1 MMIAPQQA
9 YLECLSGEPAA
20 VAIGRLYGPDD
31 AGQQRERMISLL
43 LWHHRR
49 FGAERMSLVSSPG
62 RTELGGNHTDHQLG
76 RVLAAA
82 VQLDCLAAVT
92 PNGSDRIN
100 LSGEGVDAEIVI
112 DGTDTMPKLEE
123 EGTPQALV
131 RGVIAGFRGMGLKV
145 GGFDACLN
153 ATVKPGTGLSSSAA
167 FSVLIGEICNLL
179 FNGNRLGPLELA
191 LIAQSAE
198 NRYFGK
204 PCGLMDQLACA
215 AGRILHIDFKDPG
228 QPATEVIGSCPFV
241 AGYCLAVV
249 DTGGSH
255 SGLTEEYAAI
265 PDEMS
270 RAAMVLGQPF
280 ARGLAID
287 QVCAALLQLRQMT
300 GDRAIL
306 RLLHFIRENERVMAM
321 AEALKAGDTRTY
333 LQLVRASG
341 DSSWRLLQNCASH
354 TSSKDQGVALALAL
368 TEMFLADGA
377 WRVHGGGFAGTVQ
390 VYVPR
395 ERFEAYRQQMENIFG
410 RGSVIELQ
418 VGRPGVCAI
427 LPDGRLLP
435 AGQED

>member
-1 MMIAPQQA
+1 MIAPWQA
-9 YLECLSGEPAA
+9 YLRCVSGDQGSAP
-20 VAIGRLYGPDD
+20 IRRLYGPDG
-31 AGQQRERMISLL
+31 AERQRERMVRLL
-43 LWHHRR
+43 HRHHHR
-49 FGAERMSLVSSPG
+49 FGAERLLLVSAPG
-62 RTELGGNHTDHQLG
+62 RTELGGNHTDHQHG

-92 PNGSDRIN
+92 PNGTDRIH
-100 LSGEGVDAEIVI
+100 LSGEGVDAEIDI
-112 DGTDTMPKLEE
+112 DCTDTRPRPEE
-123 EGTPQALV
+123 EGTPRALV
-131 RGVIAGFRGMGLKV
+131 RGVVAGFRDRGLETN
-145 GGFDACLN
+145 GFDACLH
-153 ATVKPGTGLSSSAA
+153 ATVRPGTGLSSSAA

-204 PCGLMDQLACA
+204 PCGLMDQLASA
-215 AGRILHIDFKDPG
+215 AGRILHIDFNDPV
-228 QPATEVIGSCPFV
+228 QPGIEAIDSCPFA

-255 SGLTEEYAAI
+255 SALTKEYAAI

-270 RAAMVLGQPF
+270 RAAVVLGQPF

-287 QVCAALLQLRQMT
+287 QVCAGLPQLRRQA

-306 RLLHFIRENERVMAM
+306 RLLHFIRENERVSAM
-321 AEALKAGDTRTY
+321 AESLKAGDTGAY
-333 LQLVRASG
+333 LQLVQASG

-354 TSSKDQGVALALAL
+354 TSSEEQGVALALTL

-390 VYVPR
+390 AYVPR
-395 ERFEAYRQQMENIFG
+395 ERFAAYRQQMEKVFG
-410 RGSVIELQ
+410 SGSVIELQ

-435 AGQED
+435 AGQVG

>member
-1 MMIAPQQA
+1 MIAPQQA
-9 YLECLSGEPAA
+9 YLHCLSGEPATA
-20 VAIGRLYGPDD
+20 TIRRLYGPDD

-43 LWHHRR
+43 QRHHRR
-49 FGAERMSLVSSPG
+49 FGAERMLLVSAPG
-62 RTELGGNHTDHQLG
+62 RTELGGNHTDHQHG

-82 VQLDCLAAVT
+82 VHLDCLAAVT
-92 PNGSDRIN
+92 PNGATRLH
-100 LSGEGVDAEIVI
+100 LSGEGDDSEIVI
-112 DGTDTMPKLEE
+112 DGSDTRPKPEE
-123 EGTPQALV
+123 EGTPMALV
-131 RGVIAGFRGMGLKV
+131 RGVIAGFRDRGLVV
-145 GGFDACLN
+145 GGFDACLH

-179 FNGNRLGPLELA
+179 FNGNRLGPVELA

-215 AGRILHIDFKDPG
+215 AGHILHIDFNDPV
-228 QPATEVIGSCPFV
+228 QPATEVIESCPF
-241 AGYCLAVV
+241 AADYCLAVV

-255 SGLTEEYAAI
+255 SGLTKEYAAI

-287 QVCAALLQLRQMT
+287 QVCAALPQLRQLT

-306 RLLHFIRENERVMAM
+306 RLLHFIRENERVKAM
-321 AEALKAGDTRTY
+321 AKALKVGDARTY
-333 LQLVRASG
+333 LQLVRDSG
-341 DSSWRLLQNCASH
+341 DSSWRLLQNCASR
-354 TSSKDQGVALALAL
+354 TSSEDQGVALALIL
-368 TEMFLADGA
+368 TEIFLADGA
-377 WRVHGGGFAGTVQ
+377 WRVHGGGFAGTIQ
-390 VYVPR
+390 VYVQR
-395 ERFEAYRQQMENIFG
+395 ERFAAYRQQMEGVFG
-410 RGSVIELQ
+410 KGSVIELQ

-435 AGQED
+435 AGQEG